1 MKVLGIETATAVC
14 AAALVHHGRL
24 VAEASFNEK
33 KVHAEKLVPLIDSVL
48 REAEITLSD
57 IEGIAVSIGP
67 GSFTGLRIGL
77 SVAKGLA
84 FGSSKPIIAVPT
96 LQALAHR
103 LVDSFVVGSSTFIL
117 AALDAR
123 RDEVYCQL
131 WGVDEGTLVPQW
143 DARDM
148 TVSALLHELGDR
160 EVILTGDGSAKI
172 LAVTNG
178 LGQNARFK
186 FIGDDLAQCSAGS
199 VACIGESLLEQ
210 GKTDDP
216 ATLEP
221 RYIKDFFLKKHS

>member
-14 AAALVHHGRL
+14 AAAVVHNGRV

-33 KVHAEKLVPLIDSVL
+33 NVHAERLVPLVDSVL
-48 REAEITLSD
+48 REARMMLSD
-57 IEGIAVSIGP
+57 IDGIAVSIGP

-84 FGSSKPIIAVPT
+84 YGSSKPIVGVPT

-103 LVDSFVVGSSTFIL
+103 SVDAGSSAFIL

-131 WGVDEGTLVPQW
+131 WSIHEGTLAAEW
-143 DARDM
+143 EARDM
-148 TVSALLHELGDR
+148 TVSALLRELGDR
-160 EVILTGDGSAKI
+160 EVMLTGDGSTKI
-172 LAVTNG
+172 LSVTNG
-178 LGQNARFK
+178 FEHGSRFK
-186 FIGDDLAQCSAGS
+186 FVGEDLARCGAGS
-199 VACIGESLLEQ
+199 VGCIGESLLKQ

-216 ATLEP
+216 TTLEP
-221 RYIKDFFLKKHS
+221 RYIKDFFLKKHT